1 MRAKNMVLG
10 GLMVVL
16 LLTSVG
22 CGGGSDD
29 DVLGGAKNADL
40 VVEDKDPYYEPKNL
54 EIALNRE
61 VTFTVF
67 NKGKEVHNIT
77 IPGFEVDMDVAPG
90 QSIDIKLRAIN
101 AEPRDGFFSF
111 YCKFH
116 QSRGEAGRIKIA
128 D

>member
-16 LLTSVG
+16 LLALVG

-77 IPGFEVDMDVAPG
+77 IPGFEVDMDVTPG

-116 QSRGEAGRIKIA
+116 QSEGEAGRIKIA